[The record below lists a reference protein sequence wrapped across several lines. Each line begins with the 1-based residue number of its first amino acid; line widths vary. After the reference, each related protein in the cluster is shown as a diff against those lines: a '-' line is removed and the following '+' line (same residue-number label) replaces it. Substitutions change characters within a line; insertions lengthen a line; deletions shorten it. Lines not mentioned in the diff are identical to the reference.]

1 MTIIQI
7 ILIICG
13 AITVI
18 AFLFAIIGLLL
29 DDKPFKNREWYMLW
43 AAILIIPIM
52 ILYFGLVSFAYLS
65 VVWKDGGFIKH
76 YRMLRYQ
83 KMRDIIRKRWREI
96 EKAEYDRITNAYMDG
111 LLTREEL
118 PRATDGINSFEFNWE
133 MGIRTF
139 WGQEVSEIVYV
150 ERKYNERLNRFFQ
163 EHRDLRLNKMYKFVY
178 LPDYCKEL
186 EDGELFHYLYPN
198 AKPDEVETLSLSSS
212 YPLDYLA
219 YSEDVFKIDQG
230 MFYFGGGSYNHGAG
244 FIPGDYHPL
253 YEGSDE
259 EIIAQLDAI
268 VKTVHDKHGLT
279 GLFSK
284 ARKPVIKQG
293 ETEDYAD
300 KMFYWETFNPAV
312 AKLVKE
318 VKERMEKL
326 REYGL
331 AEKMLLALL
340 KTEQKLSKL
349 VVTRDFRIILPDYNN
364 MEIKMEPLVK
374 AVYLLFLRHPEG
386 IVFKNLPD
394 YRQELT
400 QIYVKLKPYGIND
413 RVIRS
418 IEDVTNPLLNSIN
431 EKCARIRGAFIA
443 QFSDYLA
450 RYYYI
455 DGERGEEKKI
465 SLPRDMVIWET
476 D

>member
-7 ILIICG
+7 ILIVCG

-29 DDKPFKNREWYMLW
+29 DDKPFKNREWYLLW

-52 ILYFGLVSFAYLS
+52 ILYFGFVSFAYLS

-96 EKAEYDRITNAYMDG
+96 EKAEHDRITNAYMDG

-118 PRATDGINSFEFNWE
+118 PRATNGINSFEFDYE
-133 MGIRTF
+133 MGIKVEWFT
-139 WGQEVSEIVYV
+139 QVKEIVYV
-150 ERKYNERLNRFFQ
+150 EREYNERLNRFFQ

-186 EDGELFHYLYPN
+186 EDGDLFHYLYPN
-198 AKPDEVETLSLSSS
+198 ARPDEIETLSLSSCYPLKFLS
-212 YPLDYLA
+212 YP
-219 YSEDVFKIDQG
+219 EDVTKIEHG
-230 MFYFGGGSYNHGAG
+230 MFMFGDCQENHGV
-244 FIPGDYHPL
+244 FYITGDYHPL

-259 EIIAQLDAI
+259 EIIAQLDDI
-268 VKTVHDKHGLT
+268 VKKVDDKHGIN
-279 GLFSK
+279 GLYSM
-284 ARKPVIKQG
+284 ARRPNTKIGK
-293 ETEDYAD
+293 TDDYAD
-300 KMFYWETFNPAV
+300 EMFYWETINPAV

-331 AEKMLLALL
+331 AETMLLDLL

-349 VVTRDFRIILPDYNN
+349 VVTHDFRIILPDYNN

-374 AVYLLFLRHPEG
+374 AVYLLFLSHPEG

-400 QIYVKLKPYGIND
+400 QIYVKLKPYGING
-413 RVIRS
+413 RVIHS

-443 QFSDYLA
+443 HFSDYLA
-450 RYYYI
+450 KSYYI

-465 SLPRDMVIWET
+465 SLPRDLVIWET
-476 D
+476 I